1 MELIIRGRRNGKTAE
16 LIKRSAATRTYIL
29 TTTELRARNIFA
41 QARNM
46 GLDIPF
52 PVTIDDYFSSHGF
65 AGSYI
70 KKVYMDDEDEVLRHI
85 FNRVEIEAVT
95 ITDETERSGTDERGG
110 TV

>member
-16 LIKRSAATRTYIL
+16 LIKRSAETRTYIL

-41 QARNM
+41 QACNM

-52 PVTIDDYFSSHGF
+52 PLTINDYFSSHGF

-70 KKVYMDDEDEVLRHI
+70 KSVYIDDADEVLKHT
-85 FNRVEIEAVT
+85 FNGVKIEAVT
-95 ITDETERSGTDERGG
+95 MTDETEGRGKNDKR
-110 TV
+110 